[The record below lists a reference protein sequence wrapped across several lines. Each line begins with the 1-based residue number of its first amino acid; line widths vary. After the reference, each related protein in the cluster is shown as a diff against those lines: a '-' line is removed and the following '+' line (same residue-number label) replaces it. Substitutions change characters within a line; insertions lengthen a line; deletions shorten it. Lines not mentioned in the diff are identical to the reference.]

1 MFNVFKGRLRDR
13 AIICGGHD
21 GTYERAECFALHSN
35 AQGRWSPMTPDLG
48 QPLIFAA
55 AAGDSRD
62 NFYVVGGRRFDFN
75 LEKWEYQTEARVFNI
90 NDNVWR
96 TLPALPKPMAN
107 ACMLALGSTLIFSG
121 GAKMR

>member
-1 MFNVFKGRLRDR
+1 
-13 AIICGGHD
+13 
-21 GTYERAECFALHSN
+21 
-35 AQGRWSPMTPDLG
+35 MTPDLG

-55 AAGDSRD
+55 AAGDSRE

-107 ACMLALGSTLIFSG
+107 ACMLALGSMLIFSG
-121 GAKMR
+121 GAKMRYVGICTAGQKILKSPRKKTREIK

>member
-1 MFNVFKGRLRDR
+1 MCNAFKGRLRDR

-35 AQGRWSPMTPDLG
+35 AKGRWSPMTPDLG

-75 LEKWEYQTEARVFNI
+75 LEKWEYNISIENCTRQGDAIFIVTLRHAIDNAYVIKPVKNFEAL
-90 NDNVWR
+90 D
-96 TLPALPKPMAN
+96 
-107 ACMLALGSTLIFSG
+107 
-121 GAKMR
+121 